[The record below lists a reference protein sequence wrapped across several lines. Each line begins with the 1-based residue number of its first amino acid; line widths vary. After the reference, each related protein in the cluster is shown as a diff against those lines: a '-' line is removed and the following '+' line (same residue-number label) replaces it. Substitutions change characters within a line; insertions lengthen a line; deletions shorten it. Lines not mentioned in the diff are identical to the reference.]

1 MSIKLKGS
9 TAGSVAL
16 DAPANTSPS
25 GSDISFTLPIADGSS
40 GQVLTTNGSGAFSFA
55 DKGTILQIQQ
65 THLTTT
71 SSQSLSSNTLAE
83 VSGLSVSITP
93 KLSTSDMLVF
103 VRWCGEPS
111 TTNSY
116 NIIFGLR
123 RDSTDIGNPSAS
135 GSRPTGHAT
144 LSQNY
149 WSNDATST
157 PDNCSFS
164 FLDTGRSSGTSQI
177 TYKATVKSSAA
188 QTLFNQRTGNNLDS
202 DDYELP
208 TSNIIVMEVAA

>member
-1 MSIKLKGS
+1 MGGLPDGIVDADMIAAGAV
-9 TAGSVAL
+9 TAAKR
-16 DAPANTSPS
+16 
-25 GSDISFTLPIADGSS
+25 
-40 GQVLTTNGSGAFSFA
+40 GAGA
-55 DKGTILQIQQ
+55 ILQIQQ

-83 VSGLSVSITP
+83 ISGLSVSITP

-111 TTNSY
+111 IVANY
-116 NIIFGLR
+116 NMIFGLR
-123 RDSTDIGNPSAS
+123 RDSTDIGNPSDS
-135 GSRPTGHAT
+135 GVRPTGHAT

-157 PDNCSFS
+157 PDNCSFC

-177 TYKATVKSSAA
+177 TYKATVKSAA
-188 QTLFNQRTGNNLDS
+188 AATMYNQRPAGSSNSN
-202 DDYELP
+202 DYELP